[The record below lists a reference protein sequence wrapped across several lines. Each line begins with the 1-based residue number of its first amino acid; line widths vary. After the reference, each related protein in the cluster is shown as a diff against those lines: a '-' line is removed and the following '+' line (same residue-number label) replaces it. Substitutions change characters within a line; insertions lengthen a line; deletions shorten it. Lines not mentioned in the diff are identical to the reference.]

1 MEKQKSKRFLL
12 IIMIIA
18 LQLVMIGS
26 VYASQNTNY
35 DEGEYTENELKQ
47 IDKISEE
54 EQGYPYKTEVVADV
68 ENKIYSFQAT
78 SSTHVTKVH
87 FIANGGEKIKQTD
100 GSTKITRGDAIL
112 IENDGEYAL
121 IDTGIDNKCAEYL
134 DKYRKEKG
142 LKTLNLKYV
151 ILTHHHN
158 DHYKGLKYIIK
169 KDNIKVK
176 CFIRQKDH
184 DDISDNK
191 ACKSDSY
198 KNLMKSINNLNA
210 KGTNFNKLEYIYTL
224 NVNAVENATK
234 TVKKNVGDS
243 TLYIYRPLRK
253 TTDANV
259 AKSDPNNYENNR
271 SIICRLESGSR
282 KYLFTGDVYNEAI
295 LRIVEYMKKTWP
307 QMLNTYVLK
316 LQHHGIINYY
326 YDNYENN
333 GANQTNKYNSVVNDI
348 YKNKFNATRYYLTN
362 PLTLN
367 EMDGAKKF
375 RNEMLKKEFGGRKNF
390 VLQSVAKTTKID
402 VYKY

>member
-1 MEKQKSKRFLL
+1 M
-12 IIMIIA
+12 
-18 LQLVMIGS
+18 
-26 VYASQNTNY
+26 
-35 DEGEYTENELKQ
+35 
-47 IDKISEE
+47 
-54 EQGYPYKTEVVADV
+54 
-68 ENKIYSFQAT
+68 
-78 SSTHVTKVH
+78 
-87 FIANGGEKIKQTD
+87 
-100 GSTKITRGDAIL
+100 
-112 IENDGEYAL
+112 
-121 IDTGIDNKCAEYL
+121 
-134 DKYRKEKG
+134 
-142 LKTLNLKYV
+142 
-151 ILTHHHN
+151 
-158 DHYKGLKYIIK
+158 
-169 KDNIKVK
+169 
-176 CFIRQKDH
+176 
-184 DDISDNK
+184 
-191 ACKSDSY
+191 
-198 KNLMKSINNLNA
+198 
-210 KGTNFNKLEYIYTL
+210 
-224 NVNAVENATK
+224 
-234 TVKKNVGDS
+234 
-243 TLYIYRPLRK
+243 RK